1 MLSPLDF
8 SRILLTSGLLL
19 ALPLPAFADEEVTFR
34 GNMTW
39 ITAYVHLV
47 PDTDAKL
54 NPDNSLFLI
63 PENNLVFEIR
73 PNIKLSTNTFQIVA
87 RPKVVTE
94 VRRTKVGDEY
104 GEATGTSKSTINEA
118 FFNWNASSEVTFA
131 YGRQSYQWG
140 AAESMNPSNRIFH
153 ETSQSKNILYE
164 VVGKD
169 IARINFTFGRSF
181 SAVFMTEFQEN
192 EDEEL
197 FQYDQ
202 EFKSTGL
209 IKTEFSWDNGTN
221 YLGIVAGGKEDSRG
235 WIGEYLSQEV
245 PFIEG
250 LFIYGDASHQRGSG
264 VWYPVS
270 ALVETPTGPQ
280 NVVELQQSQID
291 DDHVYTTAV
300 GGLRFD
306 FENGSIVR
314 AEYITNDAG
323 YTKEERE
330 TFFAAQGTQNQA
342 QVTLAPLNQAKFLRS
357 GLELPGQKYAYA
369 SVHIPDFLTINDL
382 TFFMRGLRSVVDGSA
397 NGYLSFDY
405 LVGKAGTISVS
416 GSGDQGKQ
424 DTELRSTV
432 KNSYGLAY
440 KHNW

>member
-1 MLSPLDF
+1 MHLSSAEI
-8 SRILLTSGLLL
+8 SRLIMTCGLILTS
-19 ALPLPAFADEEVTFR
+19 PAFAEDELKFR

-47 PDTDAKL
+47 PDTEFAL

-73 PNIKLSTNTFQIVA
+73 PNIKLATNTFQLVA

-94 VRRTKVGDEY
+94 VRRTRVDDEY
-104 GEATGTSKSTINEA
+104 SEATGKSKSTINEA
-118 FFNWNASSEVTFA
+118 FFNWNASPTLTFA

-140 AAESMNPSNRIFH
+140 AAESLNPSNRIFH

-181 SAVFMTEFQEN
+181 STVFMTEFQEN
-192 EDEEL
+192 KDEQA

-209 IKTEFSWDNGTN
+209 IKTEFSWNNGTD
-221 YLGIVAGGKEDSRG
+221 YLGFVGGGREGSRG
-235 WIGEYLSQEV
+235 WVGEYLSQEV
-245 PFIEG
+245 PFFAG
-250 LFIYGDASHQRGSG
+250 LFIYGDASHQRGSA

-270 ALVETPTGPQ
+270 GSIDTPGGPQ
-280 NVVELQQSQID
+280 NVIELQQSQIE
-291 DDHVYTTAV
+291 DDHVYTSSV

-306 FENGSIVR
+306 FENGCIIR
-314 AEYITNDAG
+314 AEYIRNDAG
-323 YTKEERE
+323 YTQEERK
-330 TFFAAQGTQNQA
+330 TFFLSQSTPNPAQA
-342 QVTLAPLNQAKFLRS
+342 TLAQLNQTKFLHS
-357 GLELPGQKYAYA
+357 GLELPGQKYAYTSA
-369 SVHIPDFLTINDL
+369 HIPDFLTINDL
-382 TFFMRGLRSVVDGSA
+382 TLFVRGLRSVTDGSA
-397 NGYLSFDY
+397 SGYASFDY
-405 LVGKAGTISVS
+405 LVGSAGTISAS
-416 GSGDQGKQ
+416 GSGDFGKRE
-424 DTELRSTV
+424 TELRSTV